1 LFTEQEIA
9 VLSTFARASAQVWEP
24 RVLDIARRAPFA
36 HVAVQ
41 TAGGPH
47 VTPVLYA
54 LTPDRLWLVV
64 QRATLKARVLAA
76 RPQVGVAL
84 CPERGIDA
92 GGECVVIRGEALLI
106 DPLSPAGLVARAP
119 ELARAPCA
127 LPSYLTR
134 NAPELLAF
142 PRDLGLRPPDIVF
155 AAIRIDEVAVV
166 ERPAGG
172 DGAVPVAGI
181 DAAGV
186 PDELLAYARSAGPAV
201 VGLETAG
208 GPLALPVS
216 WDPAENR
223 AYAPA
228 GAVPGMDAQVCVCFD
243 QARGRGPAA
252 KTGLLLRGRGYA
264 VRQGETAAISVETE
278 RITWWDGFEVATVPV
293 AAPLPA
299 AA

>member
-76 RPQVGVAL
+76 RPQVGVL
-84 CPERGIDA
+84 LDA
-92 GGECVVIRGEALLI
+92 GTEGVAIRGVALLI
-106 DPLSPAGLVARAP
+106 DPLSPTGLLARAP

-127 LPSYLTR
+127 VPSYLTR

-155 AAIRIDEVAVV
+155 ASIRIDELAVV
-166 ERPAGG
+166 ERPAIGETAAP
-172 DGAVPVAGI
+172 GAVLE
-181 DAAGV
+181 AAGV
-186 PDELLAYARSAGPAV
+186 PDALRAYARSAGPVV
-201 VGLETAG
+201 VGWETAA
-208 GPLALPVS
+208 GPLALPAA
-216 WDPAENR
+216 WDPLENR
-223 AYAPA
+223 ASTPA
-228 GAVPGMDAQVCVCFD
+228 GSLSGTDAQVCVCFD
-243 QARGRGPAA
+243 KTRGRGPAA
-252 KTGLLLRGRGYA
+252 KTGLLLRGRGHA
-264 VRQGETAAISVETE
+264 ARQGETAAISVETE
-278 RITWWDGFEVATVPV
+278 RITWWDGFRVATVPV